1 MYFFLHHCWF
11 GNAWVSQKT
20 TLKACAWMSGTLW
33 FEIRTERF
41 LIEGIVNKR
50 STQNLTHL
58 SWKLCIWLIS
68 PIFSGNIYSMSV
80 IYLVDYVPCEPA
92 VVLHKAGI
100 HFCAYRLT
108 GQLTNSPL
116 LSLIFSTNSPI
127 VGQSCEK
134 EARPSI
140 VVQYCASRMHTHTAQ
155 KPRSRPHTR
164 LFTPYVG
171 NYNGNYHMLWLY
183 IPIFYK

>member
-1 MYFFLHHCWF
+1 MYCFLHHRWF
-11 GNAWVSQKT
+11 GNAWESQKT
-20 TLKACAWMSGTLW
+20 TLKACGWMSGTLW

-80 IYLVDYVPCEPA
+80 IYLVDYAPCEPA
-92 VVLHKAGI
+92 VVLYKADI

-108 GQLTNSPL
+108 GQLTNRPL

-140 VVQYCASRMHTHTAQ
+140 VVQYCTSRMHTHGTET
-155 KPRSRPHTR
+155 KVPP
-164 LFTPYVG
+164 PYAFI
-171 NYNGNYHMLWLY
+171 YTICRQLQSYHMLWLY